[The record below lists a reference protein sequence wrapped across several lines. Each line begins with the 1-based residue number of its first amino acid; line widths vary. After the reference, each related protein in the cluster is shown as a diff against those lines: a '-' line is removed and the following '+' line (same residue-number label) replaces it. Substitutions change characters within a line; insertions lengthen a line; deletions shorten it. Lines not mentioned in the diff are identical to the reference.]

1 MKQIK
6 VFENKT
12 LKFQNVL
19 SEINISTQEKY
30 IITDSKIRNGNMF
43 VLITIFVG
51 GLEFLVGIGVYIG
64 LKKQYWFW

>member
-1 MKQIK
+1 M
-6 VFENKT
+6 FENKT

>member
-51 GLEFLVGIGVYIG
+51 GLEFLVGIGAYIG
-64 LKKQYWFW
+64 LKKQYGFW

>member
-12 LKFQNVL
+12 LKLQNVL
-19 SEINISTQEKY
+19 SEINISTQGKY

-51 GLEFLVGIGVYIG
+51 GLEFLVGIGAYIG
-64 LKKQYWFW
+64 LKKQYGFW